1 MKGSQRMSSLD
12 IFANHPIDWSW
23 SPAHVGKRCENRFGG
38 QPQSSTSEQG
48 LVYLLVFY
56 PWIILF
62 PNFLETS
69 GLVWKH
75 VRTSIYV
82 LSEKHGSRNATKY
95 LTFSFIVGGFTWFF
109 VMYNIGMSLFLQIWH
124 NRSLQRLL
132 HPKWFLVFFFMISVG
147 FEAILGVWDRFSMI
161 SACSS
166 TTNVISLP
174 PARR

>member
-95 LTFSFIVGGFTWFF
+95 LTFSFIVGGFTWFCY
-109 VMYNIGMSLFLQIWH
+109 VQCRDVI
-124 NRSLQRLL
+124 
-132 HPKWFLVFFFMISVG
+132 ISSDM
-147 FEAILGVWDRFSMI
+147 AILSVWDRFRKI
-161 SACSS
+161 SACFS
-166 TTNVISLP
+166 TTNVISSP
-174 PARR
+174 PVVR